1 MAGISDLN
9 QKVSS
14 LSPEQLSTLQMAK
27 IKKESPGLAKLLQSG
42 IQGTGTQAGTQK
54 VQYTDDQIEQL
65 SYLSE

>member
-27 IKKESPGLAKLLQSG
+27 IQKESPGLAKLLQ
-42 IQGTGTQAGTQK
+42 
-54 VQYTDDQIEQL
+54 
-65 SYLSE
+65 